1 MNMQNPGYFRIKPDV
16 TVAIIG
22 AGFSGLGMAIKLRQ
36 AGMEDF
42 VVLEK
47 ADDVGGTWR
56 ENQYPGC
63 ACDVPSHLYSFS
75 FEPKPDWTRA
85 FSPQG
90 EIWDYLRACT
100 EKYGLKD
107 FIKFGKEVTRAEFD
121 DTSTL
126 WRITTADGESFTSQ
140 HVVAG
145 TGGLHI
151 PSYPEILGL
160 SEFKGQVMHS
170 ATWDHNVD
178 LKDKKVVVIG
188 TGASAIQFVPKIA
201 PDAEHITIFQ
211 RTAPWIMPK
220 PDKDYSD
227 SEKSRFKK
235 WPGFRNF
242 VRKLI
247 FFRLELITWLMNKRP
262 DLIQR
267 GEKIGLDHI
276 EASIQDPELRKKVTP
291 NFRLGCKRVLMSNEW
306 YQVLDSDKVDLET
319 DGIASISENSVTTR
333 DGRTIRA
340 DVILLG
346 TGFRPFEM
354 PDGLEVLGRGSK
366 SLREE
371 WDVFPEAYLG
381 ITVSGFPNYY
391 VMLGPNT
398 GLGSNSVVLMIE
410 AQIQFA
416 MDAIRTMHQQN
427 IAFMDV
433 REEVQRAYNEDIQEK
448 LQGTVWTTG
457 CVSWYQTREGRNGA
471 IWPGSTLGYR
481 LRTNRIKARDYEVVQ
496 AAPLPAVT
504 NTAAE

>member
-1 MNMQNPGYFRIKPDV
+1 MNVQNTQSFRVKPDV

-36 AGMEDF
+36 AGMNDF
-42 VVLEK
+42 VILEK

-75 FEPKPDWTRA
+75 FEPKADWTRA

-90 EIWDYLRACT
+90 EIWEYLRHCA
-100 EKYGLKD
+100 EKYGLGA
-107 FIKFGKEVTRAEFD
+107 FIKYGREVTHAQFD
-121 DTSTL
+121 EATSL
-126 WRITTADGESFTSQ
+126 WRITTADGQSLTAQ
-140 HVVAG
+140 HIVAG

-151 PSYPEILGL
+151 PSYPDIPGL
-160 SEFKGQVMHS
+160 DDFAGPVLHS
-170 ATWDHNVD
+170 AEWDHEVD
-178 LKDKKVVVIG
+178 LKDKKIVVIG
-188 TGASAIQFVPKIA
+188 TGASAIQFVPEIA
-201 PDAEHITIFQ
+201 PDAEHMTIFQ

-220 PDKDYSD
+220 PDKEFSD
-227 SEKSRFKK
+227 KEKSRYSKL
-235 WPGFRNF
+235 PGFRNLI
-242 VRKLI
+242 RKLI
-247 FFRLELITWLMNKRP
+247 FWRLELITWLMNKRP

-267 GEKIGLDHI
+267 AEKIGLDHI
-276 EASIQDPELRKKVTP
+276 EASIKNPELRKKVTP

-306 YQVLDSDKVDLET
+306 YQTLDSENVELDT
-319 DGIASISENSVTTR
+319 DGIESIQANSVTTK
-333 DGRTIRA
+333 DGRTIEA
-340 DVILLG
+340 DIILLG

-354 PDGLEVLGRGSK
+354 PDGLEVIGRSGK

-371 WDVFPEAYLG
+371 WEIFPEAYLG

-391 VMLGPNT
+391 LMLGPNT

-433 REEVQRAYNEDIQEK
+433 REDVQRAYNDDIQKK
-448 LQGTVWTTG
+448 LEGTVWTTG
-457 CVSWYQTREGRNGA
+457 CVSWYQTRSGRNGA

-481 LRTNRIKARDYEVVQ
+481 MRTHAIQPNNYEVVK
-496 AAPLPAVT
+496 AAPLPA
-504 NTAAE
+504 AAE

>member
-1 MNMQNPGYFRIKPDV
+1 MNMQNPSSSRVKPDV

-36 AGMEDF
+36 AGYEDF

-75 FEPKPDWTRA
+75 FEPKPDWSRA

-90 EIWDYLRACT
+90 EIWEYLRHCT
-100 EKYGLKD
+100 DKYELSQ
-107 FIKFGKEVTRAEFD
+107 FIQYGREVTRCEFSD
-121 DTSTL
+121 ATSL
-126 WRITTADGESFTSQ
+126 WTVTTADGANLTAQFI
-140 HVVAG
+140 VAG

-151 PSYPEILGL
+151 PAYPDLPGL
-160 SEFKGQVMHS
+160 KDFDGPVMHS
-170 ATWDHNVD
+170 AKWDHDVN
-178 LKDKKVVVIG
+178 LKDKKIVVIG
-188 TGASAIQFVPKIA
+188 TGASAVQFVPEIA
-201 PDAEHITIFQ
+201 AGAKNTTVFQ

-220 PDKDYSD
+220 PDRTFSD
-227 SEKSRFKK
+227 KEKRRFAGL
-235 WPGFRNF
+235 PGFRNLI
-242 VRKLI
+242 RKLI
-247 FFRLELITWLMNKRP
+247 FLRLELITWFMNKRP
-262 DLIQR
+262 DLIER

-276 EASIQDPELRKKVTP
+276 EASIKDSELRKKVTP

-306 YQVLDSDKVDLET
+306 YQTLDNDNVDLET
-319 DGIASISENSVTTR
+319 DGIASINKSSVTTT
-333 DGRTIRA
+333 DGRTIEA

-354 PDGLEVLGRGSK
+354 PDGLEVLGRNGK

-371 WDVFPEAYLG
+371 WAVFPEAYLG

-433 REEVQRAYNEDIQEK
+433 KEDVQRAYNADIQEK
-448 LQGTVWTTG
+448 LKGTVWATG

-481 LRTNRIKARDYEVVQ
+481 LRTNHINAKNYEVVQ
-496 AAPLPAVT
+496 AAPLPAT
-504 NTAAE
+504 LSAAE